1 MDVRGAWRFRVA
13 SRSLVQIIPLLVLLV
28 LSLIWNVRQ
37 YRLIEYERQRALTTE
52 REKAKQDAAE
62 VARAQARRQKKAEEA
77 TANQRM
83 QQLYRELDNLSQISD
98 RLLTQPVRQPKS
110 PSAVDGLEAG
120 DGPP

>member
-98 RLLTQPVRQPKS
+98 RLLTQPVQQPKS